1 VILSSRSTVQRGDWR
16 ECVVA
21 GVGVGGGKAARG
33 CIVVVGRY
41 CLMNGLGRESL
52 VISGGA
58 FGRLRNGLGRDST
71 VVEAVMPTRLR
82 KGLGN
87 DASVVKLDLRSRS
100 WSTTEGDSPMSAA
113 V

>member
-1 VILSSRSTVQRGDWR
+1 
-16 ECVVA
+16 VVA

-58 FGRLRNGLGRDST
+58 
-71 VVEAVMPTRLR
+71 
-82 KGLGN
+82 
-87 DASVVKLDLRSRS
+87 
-100 WSTTEGDSPMSAA
+100 
-113 V
+113 